1 MDGWISYYVNKRRKE
16 KNLCQINGSLLL
28 LQFEAAALTLVEV
41 GGVEFLS
48 QLRSH
53 VDPSCQEAIDQI
65 LENLLKLPPSILKS
79 HTTIPDS
86 TQTETRRL
94 SSHSYDSFNNH
105 DSSPPPNH
113 THLPLQDSQQVLAD
127 SDLILSVTVPTNS
140 THSFTMPSES
150 GQQSDNSHVTTS
162 NESGTER
169 ELFPWLQ
176 ISTVDHHI
184 LTTTAHR
191 LESDDKSCFITTC
204 SFVENVLLNDFPAQL
219 FLQRPAVLQ
228 VRKT

>member
-1 MDGWISYYVNKRRKE
+1 M
-16 KNLCQINGSLLL
+16 
-28 LQFEAAALTLVEV
+28 EV

-53 VDPSCQEAIDQI
+53 VDPSCQETIDQI

-79 HTTIPDS
+79 HTTTCDS
-86 TQTETRRL
+86 TQTETRTL
-94 SSHSYDSFNNH
+94 SSHSCDTFNNY
-105 DSSPPPNH
+105 DSSPALSH
-113 THLPLQDSQQVLAD
+113 THLPLQDSQQVFAD
-127 SDLILSVTVPTNS
+127 NDQILSVTMPTNS
-140 THSFTMPSES
+140 THSFTISSES
-150 GQQSDNSHVTTS
+150 GQQLDNTHMTTS
-162 NESGTER
+162 NENGIER

-191 LESDDKSCFITTC
+191 LESDDTSCFITTC
-204 SFVENVLLNDFPAQL
+204 SFVENVLLNDFPPQL

-228 VRKT
+228 VRKA